1 MNERI
6 YEIRCKAQE
15 LATEAFPGDVPFDP
29 DPNPILWNRIH
40 ISYEK
45 FAELMIAEFS
55 DIVKETSIKV
65 AQTAYNDGED
75 AVSVQKR
82 VAGSL
87 RVLEVMRERFKD

>member
-6 YEIRCKAQE
+6 KE
-15 LATEAFPGDVPFDP
+15 LAEQAEKYAYESFDGSVDRNTERFKT
-29 DPNPILWNRIH
+29 
-40 ISYEK
+40 K